1 MPILDKNEKYL
12 GCVSNHEIL
21 TKLAATSSIKE
32 QGGIIVIECNKKDYS
47 MSEIAQIVE
56 SDNAKILSSYIFS
69 KIESTEI
76 EITLKINQLDL
87 TRIMRSFE
95 RYNYTIKASYQTKLN
110 DNDVQWR
117 YDVLMNYLKF

>member
-1 MPILDKNEKYL
+1 
-12 GCVSNHEIL
+12 
-21 TKLAATSSIKE
+21 
-32 QGGIIVIECNKKDYS
+32 

-87 TRIMRSFE
+87 TRIMRSFQ
-95 RYNYTIKASYQTKLN
+95 RYDYTIKASYQTKLN